1 MKKILFS
8 AILSLFVPSVW
19 AQVGEYRNQLAL
31 GVNGGYLLNK
41 VSFSPSVKQD
51 FHGGVTGGLTLRY
64 TSERYFNILCALQA
78 ELNYARMGWKEVI
91 ETSDDTYSRA
101 MHYVQLP
108 LLARLSYG
116 KEHRGVM
123 GYLVLGPQLGFFLG
137 DKENKSGEWSDET
150 LGKRP
155 NNVTGQ
161 YGMEVD
167 KKFEYGLTGGLG
179 LEVNTKVGHFMLEG
193 RYYYALGDMFNNGKS
208 DYFSRSANGA
218 IIIKAGYLIDI
229 KRRKKQP

>member
-8 AILSLFVPSVW
+8 AFLSLLVSSAW

-41 VSFSPSVKQD
+41 VSFNPSVKQD

-91 ETSDDTYSRA
+91 ETSDDTYSRT

-108 LLARLSYG
+108 LLARLSFG

-123 GYLVLGPQLGFFLG
+123 GYLVLGPQLGFFLS

-161 YGMEVD
+161 YGMAVD

-179 LEVNTKVGHFMLEG
+179 LEINTKVGHFMLEG

-208 DYFSRSANGA
+208 DYFSRSANGT
-218 IIIKAGYLIDI
+218 IIVKAGYLIDI